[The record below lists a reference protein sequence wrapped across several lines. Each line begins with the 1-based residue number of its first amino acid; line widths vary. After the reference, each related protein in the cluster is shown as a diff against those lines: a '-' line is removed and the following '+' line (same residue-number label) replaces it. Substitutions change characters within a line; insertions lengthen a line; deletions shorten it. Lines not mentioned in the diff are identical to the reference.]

1 MIDEKPWGVGSG
13 TMRCAPN
20 LRLAPSGTTPHPPR
34 SYVSFPIGSFLTR
47 LPVRAKMA
55 LHTAGAIGGAP
66 GSPVA
71 PSASVVRTPQTP
83 TPGASGI
90 PHLQVGWKVPRTT
103 PPRSVVDF

>member
-20 LRLAPSGTTPHPPR
+20 LRLAPSGTAPHPPR

-55 LHTAGAIGGAP
+55 LHTAGAVGGAP
-66 GSPVA
+66 GPPGA
-71 PSASVVRTPQTP
+71 PLASVLRPPQTP
-83 TPGASGI
+83 TTGGSG
-90 PHLQVGWKVPRTT
+90 PPAPPDGSQVPRT
-103 PPRSVVDF
+103 

>member
-55 LHTAGAIGGAP
+55 LHTAGAIGGTPGAP
-66 GSPVA
+66 GP
-71 PSASVVRTPQTP
+71 PFASVLGPTQTP
-83 TPGASGI
+83 TTGASGLRT
-90 PHLQVGWKVPRTT
+90 PPVAFKVPR
-103 PPRSVVDF
+103 P

>member
-66 GSPVA
+66 GP
-71 PSASVVRTPQTP
+71 PGPPPGTGPRP
-83 TPGASGI
+83 TGNPPAGASG
-90 PHLQVGWKVPRTT
+90 HRDQRSRLKVPRHTA
-103 PPRSVVDF
+103 P

>member
-34 SYVSFPIGSFLTR
+34 SYVSFPISSFLTR

-66 GSPVA
+66 RSPAA
-71 PSASVVRTPQTP
+71 PFGTVVLDPVNLPER
-83 TPGASGI
+83 ASGEQAPTVGI
-90 PHLQVGWKVPRTT
+90 QVCHNH
-103 PPRSVVDF
+103 